1 MAKVGISVEI
11 RIGEDG
17 LIELREP
24 TNREWNEF
32 DQARY
37 PINRNKVKYN
47 ATAARAGLFDKL
59 VIRLEN
65 IEDGKGKIGLEE
77 LDRIPDRVKADVIFK
92 AFEQTEQVELKN
104 S

>member
-1 MAKVGISVEI
+1 MAKIGASIEI
-11 RIGEDG
+11 RVGEDG

-37 PINRNKVKYN
+37 PISRNKVKFN
-47 ATAARAGLFDKL
+47 ATAARVNLFDKL

-65 IEDGKGKIGLEE
+65 IEDNNGPIGLEE
-77 LDRIPDRVKADVIFK
+77 LGRIPDRVKADVVFK
-92 AFEQTEQVELKN
+92 AFEQPGEIDLKN

>member
-1 MAKVGISVEI
+1 MAKVGASVEI
-11 RIGEDG
+11 RIGDDG

-37 PINRNKVKYN
+37 PITRNKVKFN
-47 ATAARAGLFDKL
+47 ATAARSNLFDKL
-59 VIRLEN
+59 VVRLEN
-65 IEDGKGKIGLEE
+65 IEDYTGLIGLDG
-77 LDRIPDRVKADVIFK
+77 LDRIPDRVKADVVFK
-92 AFEQTEQVELKN
+92 AFEQPEQVELKN